1 MASQQAVTRTAPRV
15 RLRSAVL
22 PGLAVLVAAVAVV
35 GVLWQAFGSG
45 VGEQGNVPVFILVT
59 LNGLTP
65 AGLYF
70 ISASGL
76 TLIFGLMRITN
87 LAHGALFLLG
97 GYVAL
102 QLIQNG
108 VPWAVA
114 ALLAM
119 VVSGGV
125 GLLMH
130 QLFLR
135 WNQGQ
140 DLRQALITI
149 AVALILA

>member
-1 MASQQAVTRTAPRV
+1 MLSSLIDYRFPGIVARRVGAEMASQQAVSRPVAARRAGP
-15 RLRSAVL
+15 RLRAGL
-22 PGLAVLVAAVAVV
+22 APGLALLVGALGLL
-35 GVLWQAFGSG
+35 GVLWKAFGSG
-45 VGEQGNVPVFILVT
+45 FGDQGNVPVFILVT
-59 LNGLTP
+59 LNGLTL

-76 TLIFGLMRITN
+76 TLIFGLLRVTN

-102 QLIQNG
+102 EFLQNG

-119 VVSGGV
+119 LISGV
-125 GLLMH
+125 AGLVMH
-130 QLFLR
+130 Q
-135 WNQGQ
+135 
-140 DLRQALITI
+140 
-149 AVALILA
+149 

>member
-1 MASQQAVTRTAPRV
+1 MVVSLIDYRFRRKARRGGASMASQQAVSRLAPRV
-15 RLRSAVL
+15 RLRSAVV
-22 PGLAVLVAAVAVV
+22 PVLAVLVAAAGVVA
-35 GVLWQAFGSG
+35 GLWQAFGSG
-45 VGEQGNVPVFILVT
+45 FGEQGNVPVFILVT
-59 LNGLTP
+59 LNGLTL

-114 ALLAM
+114 ALL
-119 VVSGGV
+119 
-125 GLLMH
+125 
-130 QLFLR
+130 
-135 WNQGQ
+135 
-140 DLRQALITI
+140 
-149 AVALILA
+149 